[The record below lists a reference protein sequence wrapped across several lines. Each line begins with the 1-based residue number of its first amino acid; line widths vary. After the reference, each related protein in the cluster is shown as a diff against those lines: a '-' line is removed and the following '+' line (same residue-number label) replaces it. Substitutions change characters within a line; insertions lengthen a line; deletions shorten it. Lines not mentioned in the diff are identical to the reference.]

1 MIAEIKFKNLF
12 SFRDEV
18 IFSFEADKNKQME
31 SYHIVELIPGIRLL
45 KFAVIYGA
53 NGSGKSNFFKAYY
66 FLKNFILYTPTNKK
80 EPTGI
85 IPFLMNEQ
93 SSKEYSGLSIS
104 FYVCHSSNDIP
115 IKYVYSISLNRNH
128 IKSESL
134 IFYPS
139 QQPATLFEREIQNGV
154 STVQFGNKIK
164 LSAAAKEEVALK
176 CLPNMSVLA
185 AYMQVNLN
193 IIELE
198 NVISYFSDR
207 LMNPIASFIPQTT
220 VIKERLKEVKKKE
233 YILKYLQEANF
244 DISDIYTQEN
254 TTGDFT
260 PVTLF
265 KHKVQNESGKEFFFD
280 FPERFESEGT
290 LKTMIIAGYIDE
302 LISKNAFLAINEIES
317 SLHPKLIEY
326 IIERFVKDSD
336 RAQLIVSTHYDGL
349 LAQDDLLRNDN
360 IWFTE
365 KTNDGATVL
374 YPLTDFKGL
383 NRISSLQKAYRFG
396 KFGAIPHIP
405 CFHKE

>member
-12 SFRDEV
+12 SFRDEAV
-18 IFSFEADKNKQME
+18 FSFEADKSKEME
-31 SYHIVELIPGIRLL
+31 SYHVVEVVPGVRLL

-53 NGSGKSNFFKAYY
+53 NASGKSNFLKVYY
-66 FLKNFILYTPTNKK
+66 FLKNFVLHTPVSKNETMGIL
-80 EPTGI
+80 
-85 IPFLMNEQ
+85 PFLMDEKSQN
-93 SSKEYSGLSIS
+93 EYSDITIS
-104 FYVCHSSNDIP
+104 FYVCKPNDTP
-115 IKYVYSISLNRNH
+115 VKYVYSLSLNRNH

-134 IFYPS
+134 IYYPS
-139 QQPATLFEREIQNGV
+139 QQPATIFERDIKNRV

-185 AYMQVNLN
+185 AYMQVN
-193 IIELE
+193 IDVTEIE
-198 NVISYFSDR
+198 NVINYFNGC

-220 VIKERLKEVKKKE
+220 LAQERLKEMKNKE
-233 YILKYLQEANF
+233 YILKYLQEADFN
-244 DISDIYTQEN
+244 ISDIYTQEN
-254 TTGDFT
+254 VPEGFT
-260 PVTLF
+260 PVTMF
-265 KHKVQNESGKEFFFD
+265 KHKVRNESGKDFFFD

-290 LKTMIIAGYIDE
+290 LRTMDVAGYINE
-302 LISKNAFLAINEIES
+302 LIARDAILTIDEIES

-326 IIERFVKDSD
+326 IIERFLKESNK
-336 RAQLIVSTHYDGL
+336 AQLIVSTHYDGL

-365 KTNDGATVL
+365 KNNDGATLL

-396 KFGAIPHIP
+396 KFGAIPNI
-405 CFHKE
+405 

>member
-12 SFRDEV
+12 SFRDES
-18 IFSFEADKNKQME
+18 IFSFEADKNKEME
-31 SYHIVELIPGIRLL
+31 SYHVVELIPGIRLL

-53 NGSGKSNFFKAYY
+53 NASGKSNFFKAYY
-66 FLKNFILYTPTNKK
+66 FLKNFVLHTPTNKN

-85 IPFLMNEQ
+85 LPFLMDEQ
-93 SSKEYSGLSIS
+93 SPKEYSDISIS

-115 IKYVYSISLNRNH
+115 IKYVYSLSLNRNH

-164 LSAAAKEEVALK
+164 LSAAAKEEIALK

-193 IIELE
+193 VVEIE
-198 NVISYFSDR
+198 NVISYFSDK

-220 VIKERLKEVKKKE
+220 VTQERLKEVKNQE
-233 YILKYLQEANF
+233 YILKYLQEADFN
-244 DISDIYTQEN
+244 ISDIYTQEN
-254 TTGDFT
+254 TSEGFT
-260 PVTLF
+260 PVTMF
-265 KHKVQNESGKEFFFD
+265 KHKVQNEHGKEFFFD

-290 LKTMIIAGYIDE
+290 LKTMDIAGYINE
-302 LISKNAFLAINEIES
+302 LISKNAILAIDEIES

-326 IIERFVKDSD
+326 IVERFLKESD
-336 RAQLIVSTHYDGL
+336 RSQLIVSTHYDGL

-365 KTNDGATVL
+365 KTDDGATAL

-396 KFGAIPHIP
+396 KFGAIPNL
-405 CFHKE
+405 